1 MFVKRNWSRRGV
13 NVKESRHSTHDALYW
28 FWRNWSI
35 VLTKMFARIIHNH
48 NWWWLLGSHKSKFRI
63 RYEQNRGNWMA
74 KTSWSLL
81 EVASRLIA
89 LAAVLLLFLPNLW
102 YELALSMSFSV
113 VLLIGIVPSGH
124 VSPPFVHS
132 WKLSGEKPDMG
143 RWPFGRSGGSW
154 TQHIEK

>member
-1 MFVKRNWSRRGV
+1 M
-13 NVKESRHSTHDALYW
+13 
-28 FWRNWSI
+28 WRKVDI
-35 VLTKMFARIIHNH
+35 VLMMHCIGFEGIGWLFWQRCLQELFTIITSDDYLVGTNLSLESV
-48 NWWWLLGSHKSKFRI
+48 N
-63 RYEQNRGNWMA
+63 EQNRGNWMA